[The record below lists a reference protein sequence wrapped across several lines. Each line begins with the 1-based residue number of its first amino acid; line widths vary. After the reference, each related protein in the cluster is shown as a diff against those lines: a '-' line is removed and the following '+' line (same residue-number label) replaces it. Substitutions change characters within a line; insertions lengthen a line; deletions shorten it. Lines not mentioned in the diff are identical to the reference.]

1 MSTKKMLALLLAMV
15 MLVAVFA
22 VGCSSEPAEEPEAE
36 AEAEA
41 EAEEPEVETV
51 FLSFATGGVSGTYYP
66 LGGAMANLCTNTVEG
81 VKAQAESTGA
91 SVENATLLE
100 TSESDFGLLQN
111 DVAFYAANGETL
123 AKFKESGAYTNLV
136 GVATLYPETIQI
148 IASKDSGVKT
158 VADLAGK
165 HVAVGAPGSGTEAN
179 ATQILAAYGLTK
191 DDLGAADPLSFKEAA
206 EGLKN
211 KQIDAAFIT
220 AGFPTSAVTEV
231 STVRDVTIV
240 TVDKI
245 DELSAKYPFYTAQT
259 IPAGTY
265 KGQDEDIETVAV
277 MAMLAVRGDL
287 DEELVYQCTKSILE
301 GTDELGKAHAK
312 GAKVTA
318 ETGLDGMSIDL
329 HPGAERYYK
338 EAGLK

>member
-22 VGCSSEPAEEPEAE
+22 VGCSTPAEEPEDE
-36 AEAEA
+36 AEV
-41 EAEEPEVETV
+41 EAEEPEVENV

-100 TSESDFGLLQN
+100 TSESDFALLQN
-111 DVAFYAANGETL
+111 DVAFYAVNGSTL
-123 AKFKESGAYTNLV
+123 AKFEETGAYTNLK
-136 GVATLYPETIQI
+136 GIATLYPETIQI
-148 IASKDSGVKT
+148 IASKDSGIKT
-158 VADLAGK
+158 VADLAGM
-165 HVAVGAPGSGTEAN
+165 HVAVGSPGSGTEAN
-179 ATQILAAYGLTK
+179 AVQILAAYGLTK

-231 STVRDVTIV
+231 STVREVTIV
-240 TVDKI
+240 SVDKI
-245 DELSAKYPFYTAQT
+245 DELAAEYPYYTEQT

-287 DEELVYQCTKSILE
+287 DEEVVYQCTKAILE

-312 GAKVTA
+312 GAMVTA
-318 ETGLDGMSIDL
+318 DTGLDAMSIDL
-329 HPGAERYYK
+329 HPGAERYYT

>member
-22 VGCSSEPAEEPEAE
+22 VGCSTPAEEPEDE
-36 AEAEA
+36 AEV
-41 EAEEPEVETV
+41 EAEEPEVENV

-100 TSESDFGLLQN
+100 TSESDFALLQN
-111 DVAFYAANGETL
+111 DVAFYAVNGSTL
-123 AKFKESGAYTNLV
+123 AKFEETGAYTNLK
-136 GVATLYPETIQI
+136 GIATLYPETIQI
-148 IASKDSGVKT
+148 IASKDSGIKT
-158 VADLAGK
+158 VADLAGM
-165 HVAVGAPGSGTEAN
+165 HVAVGSPGSGTEAN
-179 ATQILAAYGLTK
+179 AVQILAAYGLTK

-231 STVRDVTIV
+231 STVREVTIV
-240 TVDKI
+240 SVDKI
-245 DELSAKYPFYTAQT
+245 DELAAEYPYYTEQT

-287 DEELVYQCTKSILE
+287 DEEVVYQCTKAILE

-312 GAKVTA
+312 GAMVTA
-318 ETGLDGMSIDL
+318 DTGLDGMSIDL
-329 HPGAERYYK
+329 HPGAERYYT

>member
-1 MSTKKMLALLLAMV
+1 M
-15 MLVAVFA
+15 
-22 VGCSSEPAEEPEAE
+22 ED
-36 AEAEA
+36 
-41 EAEEPEVETV
+41 V

-66 LGGAMANLCTNTVEG
+66 LGGAMANLCTNTVAG

-100 TSESDFGLLQN
+100 TSESDFALLQN
-111 DVAFYAANGETL
+111 DVAFYAVNGNTL
-123 AKFKESGAYTNLV
+123 AKFEESGAYTNV
-136 GVATLYPETIQI
+136 AGIATLYPETIQI
-148 IASKDSGVKT
+148 IASKDSGIKT
-158 VADLAGK
+158 VEDLAGK
-165 HVAVGAPGSGTEAN
+165 HVAVGSPGSGTEAN
-179 ATQILAAYGLTK
+179 AVQILAAYGLTK

-240 TVDKI
+240 SVDKI
-245 DELSAKYPFYTAQT
+245 DELSAKYPFYIGQT

-265 KGQDEDIETVAV
+265 KGQDEDITTVAV

-287 DEELVYQCTKSILE
+287 DEEVVYQCTKAILE
-301 GTDELGKAHAK
+301 GTDELGMAHAK
-312 GAKVTA
+312 GAMVTA
-318 ETGLDGMSIDL
+318 DTGLDGMSIDL
-329 HPGAERYYK
+329 HPGAERYYV
-338 EAGLK
+338 EMGLK

>member
-22 VGCSSEPAEEPEAE
+22 VGCSTPAEEPEDE
-36 AEAEA
+36 GEA
-41 EAEEPEVETV
+41 EAEEPAVENV

-100 TSESDFGLLQN
+100 TSESDFALLQN
-111 DVAFYAANGETL
+111 DVAFYAVNGSTL
-123 AKFKESGAYTNLV
+123 AKFEETGAYTNLK
-136 GVATLYPETIQI
+136 GIETLYPETIQI
-148 IASKDSGVKT
+148 IASKDSGIKT
-158 VADLAGK
+158 VADLAGM
-165 HVAVGAPGSGTEAN
+165 HVAVGSPGSGTEAN
-179 ATQILAAYGLTK
+179 AVQILAAYGLTK

-245 DELSAKYPFYTAQT
+245 NELAAEYPFYTEQV

-265 KGQDEDIETVAV
+265 KGQDEDITSVAV

-287 DEELVYQCTKSILE
+287 DEEVVYQCTKAILE

-312 GAKVTA
+312 GAMVTA
-318 ETGLDGMSIDL
+318 DTGLDGMSIDL
-329 HPGAERYYK
+329 HPGAERYYT

>member
-22 VGCSSEPAEEPEAE
+22 VGCSSTPAEEPEAE
-36 AEAEA
+36 AEAE
-41 EAEEPEVETV
+41 EPVVENV

-100 TSESDFGLLQN
+100 TSESDFALLQN
-111 DVAFYAANGETL
+111 DVAFYAVNGNTL
-123 AKFKESGAYTNLV
+123 AKFEESGAYTNLA

-148 IASKDSGVKT
+148 IASKDSGIMT
-158 VADLAGK
+158 VEDLAGK

-179 ATQILAAYGLTK
+179 AVQILAAYGLTK

-245 DELSAKYPFYTAQT
+245 EELAAEYPFYTEQV

-265 KGQDEDIETVAV
+265 KGQDEDITSVAV

-287 DEELVYQCTKSILE
+287 DEEVVYQCTKAILE

-312 GAKVTA
+312 GALVTA
-318 ETGLDGMSIDL
+318 DTGLNGMSIDL
-329 HPGAERYYK
+329 HPGAERYYV

>member
-22 VGCSSEPAEEPEAE
+22 VGCSSTPAEEPEG
-36 AEAEA
+36 EA
-41 EAEEPEVETV
+41 EAEEPAVENV

-100 TSESDFGLLQN
+100 TSESDFALLQN
-111 DVAFYAANGETL
+111 DVAFYAVNGSTL
-123 AKFKESGAYTNLV
+123 AKFEETGAYTNLK
-136 GVATLYPETIQI
+136 GIATLYPETIQI
-148 IASKDSGVKT
+148 IASKDSGIKT
-158 VADLAGK
+158 VADLAGM
-165 HVAVGAPGSGTEAN
+165 HVAVGSPGSGTEAN
-179 ATQILAAYGLTK
+179 AVQILAAYGLTK

-245 DELSAKYPFYTAQT
+245 NELAAEYPFYTEQV

-265 KGQDEDIETVAV
+265 KGQDEDITSVAV

-287 DEELVYQCTKSILE
+287 DEEVVYQCTKAILE

-312 GAKVTA
+312 GAMVTA
-318 ETGLDGMSIDL
+318 DTGLDGMSIDL
-329 HPGAERYYK
+329 HPGAERYYV

>member
-1 MSTKKMLALLLAMV
+1 MLALLLAMV

-22 VGCSSEPAEEPEAE
+22 VGCSTPAVEETEEAAEPVV
-36 AEAEA
+36 
-41 EAEEPEVETV
+41 EVKDV

-81 VKAQAESTGA
+81 VKGQAESTGA

-100 TSESDFGLLQN
+100 TSESDFALLQN
-111 DVAFYAANGETL
+111 DVAFYAVNGNTL
-123 AKFKESGAYTNLV
+123 AKFEESGAYTNV
-136 GVATLYPETIQI
+136 AGIATLYPETIQI
-148 IASKDSGVKT
+148 IASAESGIKT
-158 VADLAGK
+158 VEDLAGM

-179 ATQILAAYGLTK
+179 AVQILAAYGLTK

-220 AGFPTSAVTEV
+220 AGYPTSAVTEV

-240 TVDKI
+240 SVDKI
-245 DELSAKYPFYTAQT
+245 AELAAKYPFYTEQV

-265 KGQDEDIETVAV
+265 KGQDTDITSVAV

-287 DEELVYQCTKSILE
+287 DEEIVYQCTKAILE
-301 GTDELGKAHAK
+301 GTEELGMAHAK
-312 GAKVTA
+312 GLMVTA
-318 ETGLDGMSIDL
+318 DTGLDGMSIDL
-329 HPGAERYYK
+329 HPGAERYYV

>member
-1 MSTKKMLALLLAMV
+1 MLALLLAMV

-22 VGCSSEPAEEPEAE
+22 VGCSSTPAEEPEG
-36 AEAEA
+36 EA
-41 EAEEPEVETV
+41 EAEEPAVENV

-100 TSESDFGLLQN
+100 TSESDFALLQN
-111 DVAFYAANGETL
+111 DVAFYAVNGNTL
-123 AKFKESGAYTNLV
+123 AKFEESGAYTNV
-136 GVATLYPETIQI
+136 AGIATLYPETIQI
-148 IASKDSGVKT
+148 IASKDSGIKT
-158 VADLAGK
+158 VEDLAGM

-179 ATQILAAYGLTK
+179 AVQILAAYGLTK

-245 DELSAKYPFYTAQT
+245 EELAAEYPFYAEQV

-265 KGQDEDIETVAV
+265 KGQDEDINTVAV

-287 DEELVYQCTKSILE
+287 DEEIVYQCTKAILE

-312 GAKVTA
+312 GAMVTA
-318 ETGLDGMSIDL
+318 DTGLTGMSIDL
-329 HPGAERYYK
+329 HPGAERYYV

>member
-22 VGCSSEPAEEPEAE
+22 VGCSTPAEEPAE
-36 AEAEA
+36 PAEGE
-41 EAEEPEVETV
+41 ETAEEPAIENV

-66 LGGAMANLCTNTVEG
+66 LGGAMANLCTNMVEG

-100 TSESDFGLLQN
+100 TSESDFALLQN
-111 DVAFYAANGETL
+111 DVAFYAVNGSTL
-123 AKFKESGAYTNLV
+123 AKFEESGAYTNV
-136 GVATLYPETIQI
+136 AGIATLYPETIQI
-148 IASKDSGVKT
+148 IASKESGIMT

-179 ATQILAAYGLTK
+179 AVQILAAYGLTK

-231 STVRDVTIV
+231 ATVRDVNIV
-240 TVDKI
+240 AVEKI
-245 DELSAKYPFYTAQT
+245 DELAAEYPFYTKQ
-259 IPAGTY
+259 IVPAGTY
-265 KGQDEDIETVAV
+265 PGQDADVETVAV
-277 MAMLAVRGDL
+277 MAMLAVRSDL
-287 DEELVYQCTKSILE
+287 DEEVVYQCTKAILE
-301 GTDELGKAHAK
+301 GTDELAKAHAK
-312 GAKVTA
+312 GAMVTA
-318 ETGLDGMSIDL
+318 DTGLNGMSIDL
-329 HPGAERYYK
+329 HPGAERFYV